1 MDISPHIEIDRFT
14 SGSMS
19 PEESS
24 HFLSRLQTDNHLKEL
39 FDADSL
45 LTTTIEHQTKT
56 FLQHDLAYTAIN
68 FTESLHVAPAVSSS
82 THALFSSLKGITVAK
97 VVIGCS
103 LIGIISYV
111 LLHNTPKDINTLKNE
126 SISWNQQHP
135 MIHTLQ
141 TPKYIE
147 SKDINSE
154 TSTLKIL
161 KPRKTVSPVISN
173 KQIQLSHSKKIFLE
187 NSHSRFRKKI
197 EVSN

>member
-14 SGSMS
+14 SGLMS

-45 LTTTIEHQTKT
+45 LTTTIDHQTKT
-56 FLQHDLAYTAIN
+56 LLQHDLAYTAIN
-68 FTESLHVAPAVSSS
+68 FTQSLHVAPAVSSS

-111 LLHNTPKDINTLKNE
+111 LLHYTPKDMNTLKNE
-126 SISWNQQHP
+126 SLSWNQQYP

-147 SKDINSE
+147 SKPIHTE
-154 TSTLKIL
+154 PSTLKIL
-161 KPRKTVSPVISN
+161 KPHKTVSPISSN

-187 NSHSRFRKKI
+187 NSHSRFRKKT